1 MQNRKFKRAA
11 RINRAKA
18 FLFTLFFHVVAIGAF
33 MNDDAYAKL
42 AQHLPE
48 SVTEWLGWE
57 VEPTEK
63 AEEDKDLHRP

>member
-33 MNDDAYAKL
+33 MNDEAYAKL
-42 AQHLPE
+42 AERLPD

-57 VEPTEK
+57 VEAAEK
-63 AEEDKDLHRP
+63 VEDDKDLLRP